1 MDVYAHFCAASGI
14 PPENVSAV
22 ATSAIRDATN
32 GPEFV
37 ERVKQLTGLSV
48 RVLSADEEAYY
59 AYLAAV
65 NSTTLERGAVLDLGG
80 GSLQLVH
87 VAARRALATESW
99 PLGTVRM
106 TERFF
111 ADKRS
116 SAKQC
121 AALRAH
127 VLVELARA
135 PWLRQSGGMIVGMGG
150 TVRNLAAASATA
162 AERAGLGVQ
171 GYVLTAE
178 GLGELIEA
186 LAKRSA
192 LERAQMPGIKP
203 ERAGVILAGAVVVAA
218 VMEAAGAERLEVTEA
233 GLREGVFF
241 ASYLSR
247 HDPPLFANVREASV
261 WNLATQYQDDL
272 SHCRHV
278 ALLAGQL
285 WRALESVNAVPDSDL
300 DARELLWA
308 AGMLHDI
315 GMSIDYDD
323 HHRHSRYLV
332 LAAGLPGF
340 SQREQA
346 LIAQTVRYHRKG
358 TPDLGDLASLCEPGD
373 DRVLT
378 AFAAIMALAEYLDRS
393 RDGTI
398 EVTGLHPQNGT
409 LTLELEVSRRGDEVL
424 ARWGA
429 ERQSEL
435 FRRAFGRSLTVG

>member
-1 MDVYAHFCAASGI
+1 
-14 PPENVSAV
+14 
-22 ATSAIRDATN
+22 
-32 GPEFV
+32 
-37 ERVKQLTGLSV
+37 
-48 RVLSADEEAYY
+48 
-59 AYLAAV
+59 
-65 NSTTLERGAVLDLGG
+65 VLDLGG

-111 ADKRS
+111 GDKRS
-116 SAKQC
+116 PSKQC
-121 AALRAH
+121 GALRSY
-127 VLVELARA
+127 VLAELARA
-135 PWLRQSGGMIVGMGG
+135 QWLERSGGTIVGMGG
-150 TVRNLAAASATA
+150 TVRNLAAAAATA

-171 GYVLTAE
+171 GYVLSAD

-186 LAKRSA
+186 LAKRSELA
-192 LERAQMPGIKP
+192 RAQMPGIKP
-203 ERAGVILAGAVVVAA
+203 ERAGVILAGAVVIAA

-247 HDPPLFANVREASV
+247 HEPRLFADVREASV

-272 SHCRHV
+272 NHCRHV
-278 ALLAGQL
+278 ARLAGQL
-285 WRALESVNAVPDSDL
+285 WRALESLDAVPRSDI
-300 DARELLWA
+300 DAGELLWA

-315 GMSIDYDD
+315 GISIDYDD

-358 TPDLGDLASLCEPGD
+358 TPDLGDLATLCAPGD
-373 DRVLT
+373 DRLLT
-378 AFAAIMALAEYLDRS
+378 ALAAVMALAEHLDRS

>member
-1 MDVYAHFCAASGI
+1 
-14 PPENVSAV
+14 
-22 ATSAIRDATN
+22 
-32 GPEFV
+32 
-37 ERVKQLTGLSV
+37 
-48 RVLSADEEAYY
+48 VLSPDEEAYY

-65 NSTTLERGAVLDLGG
+65 NSTTLEDGAVLDLGG

-87 VAARRALATESW
+87 VAKRRALATESW

-111 ADKRS
+111 GDERS
-116 SAKQC
+116 TSKQC
-121 AALRAH
+121 AALRSH
-127 VLVELARA
+127 VLAELAGA
-135 PWLRQSGGMIVGMGG
+135 GWLAGSGGSIVGMGG
-150 TVRNLAAASATA
+150 TVRNLAAAAATV

-171 GYVLTAE
+171 GFVLRADA
-178 GLGELIEA
+178 LGELIDA
-186 LAKRSA
+186 LAKRSEPA
-192 LERAQMPGIKP
+192 RAQMPGIKP
-203 ERAGVILAGAVVVAA
+203 ERAGVILAGAVVIAA
-218 VMEAAGAERLEVTEA
+218 VMETAGADHLEVTEA

-247 HDPPLFANVREASV
+247 HEPPLFPNVRRASV
-261 WNLATQYQDDL
+261 WNLATQYQEDL
-272 SHCRHV
+272 SHCQHV
-278 ALLAGQL
+278 AHLAGQL
-285 WRALESVNAVPDSDL
+285 WRALESL
-300 DARELLWA
+300 DALPSSDIDASELLWA

-358 TPDLGDLASLCEPGD
+358 TPDLGDLASLCAPGD
-373 DRVLT
+373 EALLT
-378 AFAAIMALAEYLDRS
+378 ALAAVMALAEHLDRS

-398 EVTGLHPQNGT
+398 EVTGLHAQNGM
-409 LTLELEVSRRGDEVL
+409 LTLELQVSRQGDEVL